1 VIRRT
6 ALTLGLLLLSAGVS
20 LAASDLNGRWEG
32 SINTPNGDVDLVF
45 HFKVS
50 GAALSGT
57 VETPNGN
64 ADIADG
70 KVDGDKFSFKTHA
83 GDSEI
88 NHEGTVSGDTIQ
100 LKVSGP
106 WGDTEMTL
114 RRAAEGKS
122 AKP

>member
-1 VIRRT
+1 MIRRT
-6 ALTLGLLLLSAGVS
+6 LLALGLLLLSAGVS
-20 LAASDLNGRWEG
+20 LAAANLNGRWEG

-45 HFKVS
+45 HFNVS
-50 GAALSGT
+50 GAVLTGT

-88 NHEGTVSGDTIQ
+88 SHEGTISGDTIQ

-106 WGDTEMTL
+106 WGDTDMTL
-114 RRAAEGKS
+114 KRAAEGKS